1 MAQFEKTKTVAL
13 TPENKKALQDILQ
26 VQIESQEDC
35 AVCLET
41 LHNPVRYQKPAQSM
55 CAACADL
62 LYYLGHHHLRSQLW
76 QRVHYSSH

>member
-1 MAQFEKTKTVAL
+1 MPSKFANILHFAGVTNLMAQFEKTKTVAL

-41 LHNPVRYQKPAQSM
+41 LHNPVR
-55 CAACADL
+55 D
-62 LYYLGHHHLRSQLW
+62 
-76 QRVHYSSH
+76 